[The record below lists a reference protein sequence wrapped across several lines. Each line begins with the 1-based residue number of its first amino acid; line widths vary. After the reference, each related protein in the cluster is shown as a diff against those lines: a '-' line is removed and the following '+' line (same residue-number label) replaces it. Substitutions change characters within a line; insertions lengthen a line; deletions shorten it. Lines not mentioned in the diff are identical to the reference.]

1 METGLRAVHVPLV
14 AKKPENTPLPNVEI
28 LTRLFEIKQAFSL
41 LLFILHGR
49 ISIQPVTGHTARA
62 PYNPATPSTKPAQQF
77 GAPPSAILSSGSP
90 SPTNPECEL

>member
-28 LTRLFEIKQAFSL
+28 LTRLFEIKLDFPFYFS
-41 LLFILHGR
+41 FF
-49 ISIQPVTGHTARA
+49 TAGA

-77 GAPPSAILSSGSP
+77 GAPPSAISSSGSP
-90 SPTNPECEL
+90 SSANLECEL